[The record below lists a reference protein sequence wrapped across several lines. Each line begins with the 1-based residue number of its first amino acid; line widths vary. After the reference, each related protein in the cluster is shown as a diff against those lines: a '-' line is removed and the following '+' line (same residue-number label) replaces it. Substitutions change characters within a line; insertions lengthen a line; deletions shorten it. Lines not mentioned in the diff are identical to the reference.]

1 MSVVQPDGCSRG
13 WIIEGESIPVRF
25 RSQQGG
31 GVVMF
36 WAGIVGD
43 NLIGPFRVPEGVKLD
58 SQSYVKFLSDN
69 FFAWYKSQSR
79 SFKMK
84 CIFMHDNAPARASR
98 LTTEFFAS
106 KNFKEDRLM

>member
-1 MSVVQPDGCSRG
+1 
-13 WIIEGESIPVRF
+13 
-25 RSQQGG
+25 
-31 GVVMF
+31 MF

-98 LTTEFFAS
+98 LTTEFFAL